1 MSFYA
6 LILDRSPKKESQYI
20 GNKGLGFRSILN
32 WVTQVEIRTKDI
44 SITFSES
51 IIIKEAKTLWGKNL
65 ASYQKEMNLPYDKV
79 PLPIMAIPRLGKI
92 DNINGT
98 EIILDYKAKYLADI
112 EKQLNNIEKH
122 VLLFVNHLE
131 KIKVNDKEFSCIKTE
146 GRRKNEIQ
154 ASIFSSEEF
163 EEKWTIYRHFPK
175 KLPAELID
183 ENNRI

>member
-1 MSFYA
+1 
-6 LILDRSPKKESQYI
+6 
-20 GNKGLGFRSILN
+20 
-32 WVTQVEIRTKDI
+32 
-44 SITFSES
+44 
-51 IIIKEAKTLWGKNL
+51 
-65 ASYQKEMNLPYDKV
+65 MNLPYDKV
-79 PLPIMAIPRLGKI
+79 PLPIMAIPRLSKI

-154 ASIFSSEEF
+154 ASIFL
-163 EEKWTIYRHFPK
+163 PK
-175 KLPAELID
+175 NLKKNGQYIVIFLK
-183 ENNRI
+183 NYQQN